1 MAETKK
7 KIKPGAMALH
17 PEDLAILV
25 NYEVGG
31 HTSYPNLAD
40 CASACAPRQ
49 PLLCCLQVQEVQI
62 FPDGQQQVVS
72 REQTHKK

>member
-31 HTSYPNLAD
+31 HTSDVP
-40 CASACAPRQ
+40 Q
-49 PLLCCLQVQEVQI
+49 PCGLC
-62 FPDGQQQVVS
+62 
-72 REQTHKK
+72 